1 MLVYWSILAWT
12 TFVGLTWKKW
22 FIVKTGIENG
32 KRYVRPTFVSLF
44 CSFLPLIFIA
54 GMRTSFADTYAYLV
68 GFKNIEPNFSYFF
81 SILTDPDEKDKFF
94 YMFATLVKM
103 VYPNGNF
110 WLLLLAIIQMAFICF
125 ILSKYSVMPGVS
137 MFLFIASTEFTYM
150 LNGMRQFVAVTM
162 CFAAFK
168 LLEQKKYF
176 WYIVVVVIAAQFH
189 GTAYV
194 MLLALLFSFIKPWSK
209 TMYVVTVAFAAVII
223 FLNPIL
229 EGMQIFF
236 EDTMYEN
243 QMNELVTAEGVN
255 ILRMFVALVPCV
267 IGFLF
272 RKNQQLWRERKW
284 RLCMNLSLVNAAF
297 WIAAAIVGGNL
308 MARFA
313 EYFTIYQLLTYP
325 MLFKYC
331 FKGNTRIAVIG
342 SFGVLYTIWF
352 WYEMAM
358 NWQATYN
365 SSVLGWYY

>member
-44 CSFLPLIFIA
+44 CSLIPLIFIV
-54 GMRTSFADTYAYLV
+54 GMRTEFADTTAYILSFNKAEPSFRYA
-68 GFKNIEPNFSYFF
+68 FSV
-81 SILTDPDEKDKFF
+81 LTDPDGKDKLF
-94 YMFATLVKM
+94 YAFATFIKM
-103 VYPNGNF
+103 IYPHPNF
-110 WLLLLAIIQMAFICF
+110 WLTVIALIQILFICYT
-125 ILSKYSVMPGVS
+125 LSKYSVMPGIS
-137 MFLFIASTEFTYM
+137 MFLLIASTEFTYM

-168 LLEQKKYF
+168 LLEKKKYF
-176 WYIVVVVIAAQFH
+176 WYIVVVLIAAQFH

-194 MLLALLFSFIKPWSK
+194 MLIALLFSFIKPWSK
-209 TMYVVTVAFAAVII
+209 LMYFTIAGFAVAMV

-236 EDTMYEN
+236 EDTKYES
-243 QMNELVTAEGVN
+243 QMNELISAEGVN

-267 IGFLF
+267 IGFVF
-272 RKNQQLWRERKW
+272 RKNKQLWNERKW
-284 RLCMNLSLVNAAF
+284 RLCINLSFINAAF
-297 WIAAAIVGGNL
+297 WVAAAIVGGNL

-325 MLFKYC
+325 MLFKSC
-331 FKGNTRIAVIG
+331 FKGNTRIAVVG
-342 SFGVLYTIWF
+342 AFGALYIIWF

-358 NWQATYN
+358 NWQATYI
-365 SSVLGWYY
+365 SSVLGWYF

>member
-32 KRYVRPTFVSLF
+32 KRYVRPTFASLL
-44 CSFLPLIFIA
+44 CSFIPLIFIA
-54 GMRTSFADTYAYLV
+54 GMRTSFADTYAYILS
-68 GFKNIEPNFSYFF
+68 FNNAEPSFRYFF

-94 YMFATLVKM
+94 YMFATLIKM
-103 VYPNGNF
+103 IYPNANV
-110 WLLLLAIIQMAFICF
+110 WLTILAVIQIVFICL
-125 ILSKYSVMPGVS
+125 ILKDYSVMPGVS
-137 MFLFIASTEFTYM
+137 MFVFVASTEFTYM

-176 WYIVVVVIAAQFH
+176 WYVVVIVIAAQFH

-194 MLLALLFSFIKPWSK
+194 MLIALLFAFIKPWSK
-209 TMYVVTVAFAAVII
+209 TMYAVIVVFAVTII
-223 FLNPIL
+223 FLNPVL

-236 EDTMYEN
+236 EDTKYEN
-243 QMNELVTAEGVN
+243 QMTELMNAEGVN
-255 ILRMFVALVPCV
+255 VLRAFVALVPCV
-267 IGFLF
+267 IGFIF
-272 RKNQQLWRERKW
+272 RKNKQLWSERKW
-284 RLCMNLSLVNAAF
+284 CLCMNLSLVNAAV

-308 MARFA
+308 MGRMA

-331 FKGNTRIAVIG
+331 FKGNTRIAVVG
-342 SFGVLYTIWF
+342 VFGALYTVWF
-352 WYEMAM
+352 WYQMAV
-358 NWQATYN
+358 NWDSHYY